1 MAYTLIETVTVGS
14 GGAASIEFTGIPQE
28 AGADLVIVCSMRVV
42 DNDNG
47 KILFNGDTS
56 TAYTTTR
63 LLGTGSAVSSTVS
76 TSESLFFMGLTDQN
90 YTANTFG
97 SAEILISNYTSST
110 NKSVSINAVTENNA
124 TFARQELGAGVYT
137 TSSPIT
143 SLTLKAN
150 TTNTLE
156 HSTASLYL
164 VTTADASGATV
175 PVPKATGGSISLAG
189 GYWVHSFT
197 SSGTFTPTE
206 NLTGVEYVVLAGG
219 GAGGGNNGGGGAAGA
234 GGAGGY
240 RSSVIGESSGK
251 NSSAE
256 ATVSVTASTGYAVT
270 VGAGASQVQFDRGAT
285 GSTSSAFGITSSG
298 GGGGGVGGASQS
310 GSSGGSGGAG
320 GSKSAIGGNFTTG
333 SGGSFGSGTEGQGYQ
348 GGTGGNVASNGT
360 NQRGGGG
367 GGAGASGNFFN
378 NGDVLGGNGLTTNI
392 TGSALLMAGGGQGGF
407 FFQGN
412 PAVMSD
418 IYGGGQGSNGYSG
431 YQRGAGSGTYAKGAG
446 GGGGGDPYAGGNGGS
461 GIVIVRYAA

>member
-164 VTTADASGATV
+164 VTTADATGATGGAAF
-175 PVPKATGGSISLAG
+175 PKATGGSISLAG
-189 GYWVHSFT
+189 GYWYHTFT

-206 NLTGVEYVVLAGG
+206 TLTNTEWVCVAGGGGGGGGYSGGGGGAGGLRSSGSGGFTGGGGTLESTATFNNGVGYTVIIGAGGAAFKGEDQNGFYGNTSSMAYDGGNISSTRGGAGAGQTKAGLPGGSGGGSGDGYSSGGSGTANQGFAGG
-219 GAGGGNNGGGGAAGA
+219 GAGG
-234 GGAGGY
+234 
-240 RSSVIGESSGK
+240 
-251 NSSAE
+251 
-256 ATVSVTASTGYAVT
+256 
-270 VGAGASQVQFDRGAT
+270 VQA
-285 GSTSSAFGITSSG
+285 
-298 GGGGGVGGASQS
+298 
-310 GSSGGSGGAG
+310 
-320 GSKSAIGGNFTTG
+320 
-333 SGGSFGSGTEGQGYQ
+333 
-348 GGTGGNVASNGT
+348 
-360 NQRGGGG
+360 GGGG
-367 GGAGASGNFFN
+367 GGAGAVGE
-378 NGDVLGGNGLTTNI
+378 
-392 TGSALLMAGGGQGGF
+392 SATQYSRGF
-407 FFQGN
+407 RG
-412 PAVMSD
+412 
-418 IYGGGQGSNGYSG
+418 
-431 YQRGAGSGTYAKGAG
+431 GAGVRWASNAATLAG
-446 GGGGGDPYAGGNGGS
+446 GGGGGGSSYIGYGGS
-461 GIVIVRYAA
+461 GGGGAGGRQNPAFQAQAGTAGTGSGGGGAGTWDMFSGAGAGGVVIVRYAA

>member
-164 VTTADASGATV
+164 VTTADASGATGGAAF
-175 PVPKATGGSISLAG
+175 PKATGGTISLAG
-189 GYWVHSFT
+189 GYWTHTFT
-197 SSGTFTPTE
+197 GSGTFTPTE
-206 NLTGVEYVVLAGG
+206 ALTSDFLIVA
-219 GAGGGNNGGGGAAGA
+219 GGGGACGGSGEGQGG

-240 RSSVIGESSGK
+240 RAFTSQSLAA
-251 NSSAE
+251 SAY
-256 ATVSVTASTGYAVT
+256 SIT
-270 VGAGASQVQFDRGAT
+270 VGAGGAA
-285 GSTSSAFGITSSG
+285 GNANADGLAPNGADSSAFSYTSTG
-298 GGGGGVGGASQS
+298 GGGASGAYRAEQAGVP
-310 GSSGGSGGAG
+310 SSGGSGAGGGGFRNKTGAAGIAGQGNAG
-320 GSKSAIGGNFTTG
+320 GSSGGGNQYG
-333 SGGSFGSGTEGQGYQ
+333 
-348 GGTGGNVASNGT
+348 A
-360 NQRGGGG
+360 GGG
-367 GGAGASGNFFN
+367 GGAGAVGGNGVN
-378 NGDVLGGNGLTTNI
+378 ATGGGGGNGLTWLNGT
-392 TGSALLMAGGGQGGF
+392 TYAGGGGAQGGSATS
-407 FFQGN
+407 GGT
-412 PAVMSD
+412 
-418 IYGGGQGSNGYSG
+418 GGGGNGGSQTSQG
-431 YQRGAGSGTYAKGAG
+431 GSGSANTG
-446 GGGGGDPYAGGNGGS
+446 GGGGGSGGGFTGGAGGS
-461 GIVIVRYAA
+461 GVVIVRYAA

>member
-14 GGAASIEFTGIPQE
+14 GGASSIEFTGIAEE
-28 AGADLVIVCSMRVV
+28 AGADLVVRLSSRAA
-42 DNDNG
+42 NG
-47 KILFNGDTS
+47 LYNMTFNSDTAANYAYKILRGTDTVAS
-56 TAYTTTR
+56 SIGSDAQSYIRFYGVTETT
-63 LLGTGSAVSSTVS
+63 
-76 TSESLFFMGLTDQN
+76 Q
-90 YTANTFG
+90 TANTFG
-97 SAEILISNYTSST
+97 SVEILISNYASSAD
-110 NKSVSINAVTENNA
+110 KSVSIDGVSEHNGETGTSYRNIA
-124 TFARQELGAGVYT
+124 AGKYT
-137 TSSPIT
+137 TSSAIT
-143 SLTLKAN
+143 SISFSAN
-150 TTNTLE
+150 GGTISE

-164 VTTADASGATV
+164 VTTADASGATI

-189 GYWVHSFT
+189 GYWIHSFT

-206 NLTGVEYVVLAGG
+206 DLTGVEYVVLAGG
-219 GAGGGNNGGGGAAGA
+219 GAGGGNWGGGGAA
-234 GGAGGY
+234 GAGGY
-240 RSSVIGESSGK
+240 RSSVIGENSGK

-256 ATVSVTASTGYAVT
+256 ATVSATASTGYAVT

-298 GGGGGVGGASQS
+298 GGGGGRGGDNQS

-320 GSKSAIGGNFTTG
+320 GSKSVFGGNYTTG
-333 SGGSFGSGTEGQGYQ
+333 SGGSFASGTEGQGYQ
-348 GGTGGNVASNGT
+348 GGTGGNLSTNGT

-367 GGAGASGNFFN
+367 GGAGASGNFYN

-407 FFQGN
+407 FYQGT

-418 IYGGGQGSNGYSG
+418 IYGGGQGSNGRSG
-431 YQRGAGSGTYAKGAG
+431 YTRGAGSGTYAKGAG
-446 GGGGGDPYAGGNGGS
+446 GGGGCDPYAGGNGGS

>member
-97 SAEILISNYTSST
+97 SAEIRISNYTSST

-164 VTTADASGATV
+164 VTTADATGATGGAAF
-175 PVPKATGGSISLAG
+175 PKATGGSISLAG
-189 GYWVHSFT
+189 GYWYHTFT

-206 NLTGVEYVVLAGG
+206 TLTNTEWVCVAGGGGGGGGYSGGGGAGGLRSSGSGGFTGGGGTLESTATFNNGVGYTVIIGAGGAAFKGEDQNGFYGNTSSMAYDGGNISSTRGGAGAGQTKAGLPGGSGGGSGDGYSSGGSGTANQGFAGG
-219 GAGGGNNGGGGAAGA
+219 GAGG
-234 GGAGGY
+234 
-240 RSSVIGESSGK
+240 
-251 NSSAE
+251 
-256 ATVSVTASTGYAVT
+256 
-270 VGAGASQVQFDRGAT
+270 VQA
-285 GSTSSAFGITSSG
+285 
-298 GGGGGVGGASQS
+298 
-310 GSSGGSGGAG
+310 
-320 GSKSAIGGNFTTG
+320 
-333 SGGSFGSGTEGQGYQ
+333 
-348 GGTGGNVASNGT
+348 
-360 NQRGGGG
+360 GGGG
-367 GGAGASGNFFN
+367 GGAGAVGE
-378 NGDVLGGNGLTTNI
+378 
-392 TGSALLMAGGGQGGF
+392 SATQYSRGF
-407 FFQGN
+407 RG
-412 PAVMSD
+412 
-418 IYGGGQGSNGYSG
+418 
-431 YQRGAGSGTYAKGAG
+431 GAGVRWASNAATLAG
-446 GGGGGDPYAGGNGGS
+446 GGGGGGSSYIGYGGS
-461 GIVIVRYAA
+461 GGGGAGGRQNPAFQAQAGTAGTGSGGGGAGTWDMFSGAGAGGVVIVRYAA